1 MAGRED
7 NNRKPQ
13 VWSASYA
20 GVEVFQQLHNNTAV
34 MLRRKDSFVNVT
46 QILKCAQYDKPQRT
60 RFLEREIHTGLHE
73 KIQGGY
79 GKYQGELR

>member
-73 KIQGGY
+73 KIQGG
-79 GKYQGELR
+79 

>member
-7 NNRKPQ
+7 SNSSKRTPQ

-20 GVEVFQQLHNNTAV
+20 GVEVYQLLYNNTAV
-34 MLRRKDSFVNVT
+34 MLRRKDSYVNVT

-60 RFLEREIHTGLHE
+60 RFLEREIHTGQHE

-79 GKYQGELR
+79 GKYQ